1 MLRIV
6 NPLAGYSKSDLLAKV
21 TSFCEAYDLV
31 DKIPIFEKGALC
43 AQDPDN
49 FENIEELTDDDKYHL
64 RREVS
69 HKFSLPK
76 ALYLTIA
83 VCSLGSA
90 VQGWDNTGAN
100 GANLS
105 FPVEFGIAGNGWLV
119 GFVNTAPT
127 ISGLCAA
134 WLADPLNNWIG
145 RRGVIFLTGLFCIFP
160 VLGQAFTRT
169 WWELLICR
177 LIKGV
182 GMGIKITTIPI
193 MVRCSLKI
201 FWDTSQLICGQ
212 IDLRDCSS

>member
-1 MLRIV
+1 MLA
-6 NPLAGYSKSDLLAKV
+6 NV
-21 TSFCEAYDLV
+21 TTFCEQYDLV
-31 DKIPIFEKGALC
+31 DKIPIFEKGALI
-43 AQDPDN
+43 AQNPDG
-49 FENIEELTDDDKYHL
+49 FEEFSELDDEDKYYL
-64 RREVS
+64 RREIT
-69 HKFSLPK
+69 HKFHLPK
-76 ALYLTIA
+76 ALYFTVA

-105 FPVEFGIAGNGWLV
+105 FPVEFGIADNGWLV

-134 WLADPLNNWIG
+134 WLADPLNNWLG

-160 VLGQAFTRT
+160 VLGQAFTQT

-193 MVRCSLKI
+193 MVSH
-201 FWDTSQLICGQ
+201 FS
-212 IDLRDCSS
+212 